1 MYRRIFITLG
11 LIAVSFLILFIS
23 ITQTAQVRYS
33 FNEKLTGSPRVLGDE
48 AQVEY
53 YFPYSGRIQP
63 DHPLW
68 FLKAMRDRAWLL
80 VTPKAE
86 RKAEL
91 NLLFANKRLVSSKM
105 LFERDK
111 PELAFMVLTKAE
123 KYLEN
128 SLEEE
133 EKARS
138 SSVDTKSFLYQ
149 LSLASLKHIEVI
161 REITD
166 IAPDD
171 AKPEII
177 KMENYA
183 QSIYQESKNNLHE
196 SGMIPP
202 KDPTPK
208 S

>member
-1 MYRRIFITLG
+1 MLRHILILLVIIT
-11 LIAVSFLILFIS
+11 ASFSILFIS

-33 FNEKLTGSPRVLGDE
+33 FNEKLTSSPKVLGDKE
-48 AQVEY
+48 EIEY
-53 YFPYSGRIQP
+53 YFPYPGRIQP

-68 FLKAMRDRAWLL
+68 FLKAMRDKAWLL

-105 LFERDK
+105 LFERNK
-111 PELAFMVLTKAE
+111 PELAFSVLTKAE
-123 KYLEN
+123 KYLES
-128 SLEEE
+128 SLDEE
-133 EKARS
+133 EKARHNN
-138 SSVDTKSFLYQ
+138 VDTKSFLFQ
-149 LSLASLKHIEVI
+149 LSLASLKHMEVI
-161 REITD
+161 GDIAD

-177 KMENYA
+177 KMENNA
-183 QSIYQESKNNLHE
+183 QNIYQESRNNLHE
-196 SGMIPP
+196 SGMIAPQI
-202 KDPTPK
+202 PTPK